1 MPPTE
6 RKHLREAERIVRTVI
21 NHERGIDTDG
31 SYRCKREHASP
42 DDYANATRI
51 NWNRILDMIRNWQLE
66 ER

>member
-1 MPPTE
+1 MTPAE

-31 SYRCKREHASP
+31 SYRAIPAPP

-51 NWNRILDMIRNWQLE
+51 NWNRIRDMILKWL
-66 ER
+66 